1 MIGKRAAAVIVLAL
15 WAAYTAVYT
24 APLSEG
30 WHAALELLP
39 GLLAVAVLWRA
50 GYRKC
55 AWMRL
60 NLLSRP
66 GLAALILVAPVLLA
80 PILSGRWTG
89 IDPLR
94 TLLWPL
100 ASGVAQELF
109 FRGALLPASIRLC
122 GGRPLRGIVLQA
134 ALFGLWHAPKAFLL
148 TPAGISP
155 WLGAVALSVVPFLA
169 GLGWGWQAH
178 RDRTVVWAMGE
189 HVLLAI
195 ISLFGM
201 LVPFPRRR
209 SPASATWVGRR

>member
-1 MIGKRAAAVIVLAL
+1 MDKKTSTQRLIGKRAAAVIVLAL

-50 GYRKC
+50 GYRNGDWTVR
-55 AWMRL
+55 AGP
-60 NLLSRP
+60 LSRP

-89 IDPLR
+89 FDPLR

-189 HVLLAI
+189 HVLFLAI

-201 LVPFPRRR
+201 
-209 SPASATWVGRR
+209 